1 MVDATNPATN
11 PTTAAATANINSQS
25 ASLADNYNMFLNLLT
40 TQLKNQDP
48 LNPMDNNEFTQQL
61 TQMTGVQQ
69 QLLTNQL
76 LTQMISQGQ
85 AQVGGAAVGLIGK
98 QVTMQTSN
106 APLVN
111 GQATWNYNLPA
122 TATSGSLTVMD
133 ANGNIVATSTPSDLS
148 KGDHTFAWNGKDMNG
163 HTVADGVYTLQITA
177 ADANGAAIAATESYS
192 GVASGIAT
200 VNGQTMLTVGAIQA
214 PVTSVTAVTA
224 AAAS

>member
-40 TQLKNQDP
+40 TQLQNQDP

-85 AQVGGAAVGLIGK
+85 AQVGGAAVSLIGK
-98 QVTMQTSN
+98 QVTMQTGD

-122 TATSGSLTVMD
+122 TAANASLNVLD
-133 ANGNIVATSTPSDLS
+133 ANGNIVATATPTDMS
-148 KGDHTFAWNGKDMNG
+148 KGDHTYTWNGKDSNG
-163 HTVADGVYTLQITA
+163 HTVPDGVYTLAINAT
-177 ADANGAAIAATESYS
+177 DTNGAAIAATESYS

-200 VNGQTMLTVGAIQA
+200 VNGQTMLTVGAVQA
-214 PVTSVTAVTA
+214 PVTSVTAVTM